1 MLSQEVIRNM
11 AEVKDGK
18 GVKIIPFYLPQFH
31 TIPEN
36 DKWWGQGFTE
46 WTNVRKAQPL
56 FPGHDQPRVPLNGEY
71 NLLNDDVKIRQAS
84 LAKEY
89 GIFGFCYYHYWFKD
103 GRQLL
108 EKPAEQML
116 ANKKVD
122 IPFCFCWANENWSK
136 NWDGGNREVIMEQ
149 DYGGQADW
157 EQHFQYLLP
166 FFRDERYITVD
177 GKPLFVIYKPEQ
189 IIDIYQ
195 MAAYWRRRALEE
207 GFPGLC
213 LAFQFPTY
221 YADMYYRDDIFD
233 YRIGF
238 EPVHARNLASMKP
251 GTSSKVRILRKLLG
265 ENAVSAYRKR
275 HGGSSGGGWAKPQSL
290 AMYFYDEIWEKILN
304 APWTEEF
311 LPGGF
316 VDWDNT
322 PRNKHGVLH
331 AGFSI
336 EKFRDYMTRLVARAN
351 QENKPMLFLNAW
363 NEWGEGA
370 FLEPDQKYGYQKLE
384 AVKQAL
390 SAHNS

>member
-1 MLSQEVIRNM
+1 M

-18 GVKIIPFYLPQFH
+18 GIKLISFYLPQFH

-36 DKWWGQGFTE
+36 DKWWGEGFTE

-56 FPGHDQPRVPLNGEY
+56 FPGHDQPRIPLEGEY
-71 NLLNDDVKIRQAS
+71 DLMDDAVKIRQAE
-84 LAKEY
+84 LAKQY
-89 GIFGFCYYHYWFKD
+89 GVFGFCYYHYWFKG

-116 ANKKVD
+116 ANKDVD
-122 IPFCFCWANENWSK
+122 LPFCFCWANENWSK

-149 DYGGQADW
+149 DYGTQPDW
-157 EQHFQYLLP
+157 EKHFQYLLP
-166 FFRDERYITVD
+166 FFKDERYITVD

-189 IIDIYQ
+189 IIDLYQ
-195 MAAYWRRRALEE
+195 MVNYWKKRAVDAGL
-207 GFPGLC
+207 PGLC
-213 LAFQFPTY
+213 FAFQFPTY
-221 YADMYYRDDIFD
+221 YSDMYYRDDIFD

-251 GTSSKVRILRKLLG
+251 GTAPKVRLLRKYLG
-265 ENAVSAYRKR
+265 ENVVSAYRKSR
-275 HGGSSGGGWAKPQSL
+275 RSKMGAAGGSAQSL

-311 LPGGF
+311 LPGAF

-322 PRNKHGVLH
+322 PRNKRGVVH

-336 EKFRDYMTRLVARAN
+336 KKFQGYMTRLFTRAQ
-351 QENKPMLFLNAW
+351 QEHKPMVFLNAW
-363 NEWGEGA
+363 NEWAEGA
-370 FLEPDQKYGYQKLE
+370 FLEPDEKYGYQKLE
-384 AVKQAL
+384 AVMQAKENAL
-390 SAHNS
+390 

>member
-1 MLSQEVIRNM
+1 M

-36 DKWWGQGFTE
+36 DEWWGKGFTE

-56 FPGHDQPRVPLNGEY
+56 FPGHDQPRIPLEGEY
-71 NLLNDDVKIRQAS
+71 DLMDDSVKIRQAR

-89 GIFGFCYYHYWFKD
+89 GVFGFCYYHYWFKG

-108 EKPAEQML
+108 EKPAQQML
-116 ANKKVD
+116 ANREVD
-122 IPFCFCWANENWSK
+122 LPFCFCWANENWSK

-149 DYGGQADW
+149 DYGGKADW
-157 EQHFQYLLP
+157 EKHFGYLLT
-166 FFRDERYITVD
+166 FFRDPRYITVD
-177 GKPLFVIYKPEQ
+177 GKPLFVIYKPEE
-189 IIDIYQ
+189 IIDLYQ
-195 MAAYWRRRALEE
+195 MIAYWRRRAVEE
-207 GFPGLC
+207 GFPGMC
-213 LAFQFPTY
+213 FAFQFPTY

-238 EPVHARNLASMKP
+238 EPVHARSMASLKP
-251 GTSSKVRILRKLLG
+251 HTPSKVRALRRALG
-265 ENAVSAYRKR
+265 EDAVSAYRR
-275 HGGSSGGGWAKPQSL
+275 IRGGKKGAIGGKPQHLS
-290 AMYFYDEIWEKILN
+290 MFFYDEIWEKILG
-304 APWTEEF
+304 AKWTAEF

-336 EKFRDYMTRLVARAN
+336 EKFQSYLTRLVKRAS
-351 QENKPMLFLNAW
+351 QEDKPMVFLNAW

-370 FLEPDQKYGYQKLE
+370 FLEPDGKYGFQKLE
-384 AVKQAL
+384 AVRSAL
-390 SAHNS
+390 EEIGR